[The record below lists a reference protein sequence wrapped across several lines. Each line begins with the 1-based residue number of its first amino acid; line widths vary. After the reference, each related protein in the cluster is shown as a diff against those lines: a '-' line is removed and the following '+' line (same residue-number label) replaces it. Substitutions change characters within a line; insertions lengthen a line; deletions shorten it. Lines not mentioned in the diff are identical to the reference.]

1 MCVCEFFCACAGGQY
16 VSLSARL
23 CLFMSTVCV
32 SVSCVA
38 LRVYIY
44 LYVCV
49 FLRVCVWVGVCL
61 YLRVHVLVYMCSF
74 KIVCMTVCLRY
85 EGLHMILKAC
95 VCVCVCVCVS
105 TCVSAFLITDVC
117 VILRVYVKVSVVHRP
132 MHAQGG

>member
-1 MCVCEFFCACAGGQY
+1 
-16 VSLSARL
+16 
-23 CLFMSTVCV
+23 MSTVCV
-32 SVSCVA
+32 SVCSVA

-61 YLRVHVLVYMCSF
+61 YLRVHVLVYVCNF

-85 EGLHMILKAC
+85 EGLHMTIKA
-95 VCVCVCVCVS
+95 CVCVCVCVS

-117 VILRVYVKVSVVHRP
+117 VILRVYFKVSIVHRP
-132 MHAQGG
+132 MHAQGGCVSTQGLACTKEKCLGT